1 MIDESALNRDLT
13 RATKAKALL
22 DNELLQEAFKT
33 LEDGYYA
40 AWRAT
45 RLEDQ
50 TGRERLFLAANVI
63 GKVKDHLAAVLANGT
78 VAQAELHKLHAE
90 AERKKRFG
98 II

>member
-1 MIDESALNRDLT
+1 MPDEIALQKDMA
-13 RATKAKALL
+13 RATKAKQLL
-22 DNELLQEAFKT
+22 ESELLQEAFKT

-50 TGRERLFLAANVI
+50 AGRERLFLAANVI
-63 GKVKDHLAAVLANGT
+63 GKVRDHLNKVLADGSI
-78 VAQAELHKLHAE
+78 AKAELNKLHAD
-90 AERKKRFG
+90 ADRRKKFG

>member
-1 MIDESALNRDLT
+1 MRDEIALQKGVT
-13 RATKAKALL
+13 RGSKAKTLL
-22 DNELLQEAFKT
+22 ESELLQEAFKA

-50 TGRERLFLAANVI
+50 AGRERLFLAANVI
-63 GKVKDHLAAVLANGT
+63 GKVRDHLTKILADGSI
-78 VAQAELHKLHAE
+78 AKAELNNLHAD
-90 AERKKRFG
+90 ADRRKKFG